1 MHRIV
6 KVRLCE
12 RKLGIRGHMNI
23 ASREVRL
30 ASRPTGTPT
39 RDNFELAEVRLST
52 LSDGHV
58 RVRNLWMSVDPYMRG
73 RMRDYES
80 YLPPFQIGQALEGAA
95 VGEVLESNDPE
106 FRVGDIVLSMLGW
119 REVFDTA
126 PRALRRPPAPV
137 ASPEMYLGVCGN
149 TGHTAYIGL
158 TDTILLE
165 KGDVIFISAAAG
177 AVGSLACQ
185 IARLLGATVIGSA
198 GGAEKI
204 EYLRSIGVEHVIDY
218 KSVGDMT
225 QALRDLAPDGIDAY
239 FDNVGGDHLDA
250 ALACARN
257 FARFALCGMISGY
270 NGESAGPRNLLMAI
284 EKRLFLQGFLVS
296 DHLSDRAAFIKQMNE
311 WLKSGEITF
320 QQTVEHG
327 IEQAPAAFL
336 KLFTGEN
343 IGKMLVK
350 L

>member
-1 MHRIV
+1 MIPSFVSEISSCRCWAG
-6 KVRLCE
+6 VRYSTPRRRHYAGL
-12 RKLGIRGHMNI
+12 L
-23 ASREVRL
+23 RL
-30 ASRPTGTPT
+30 
-39 RDNFELAEVRLST
+39 
-52 LSDGHV
+52 
-58 RVRNLWMSVDPYMRG
+58 
-73 RMRDYES
+73 
-80 YLPPFQIGQALEGAA
+80 
-95 VGEVLESNDPE
+95 
-106 FRVGDIVLSMLGW
+106 
-119 REVFDTA
+119 
-126 PRALRRPPAPV
+126 
-137 ASPEMYLGVCGN
+137 SPEMYLGVCGN

-158 TDTILLE
+158 TDTIFLE

-177 AVGSLACQ
+177 AVGSMACQ

-204 EYLRSIGVEHVIDY
+204 EYLRGIGVEHVIDY
-218 KSVGDMT
+218 KSVGNMT
-225 QALRDLAPDGIDAY
+225 RALHDLAPDGIDAY

-270 NGESAGPRNLLMAI
+270 NDESAGPRNLLMAI
-284 EKRLFLQGFLVS
+284 EKRLLLQGFLVS
-296 DHLSDRAAFIKQMNE
+296 DHLSDRAAFIKQMLE

-320 QQTVEHG
+320 RQTVELG

-336 KLFTGEN
+336 KLFSGEN

>member
-1 MHRIV
+1 
-6 KVRLCE
+6 
-12 RKLGIRGHMNI
+12 MNI
-23 ASREVRL
+23 ASREIRL
-30 ASRPTGTPT
+30 VTRPEGTPT
-39 RDNFELAEVRLST
+39 RENFELAEVKFST
-52 LSDGHV
+52 LADGHV

-119 REVFDTA
+119 REVFDAA
-126 PRALRRPPAPV
+126 PQALRRPPAPV

-149 TGHTAYIGL
+149 AGHTAYIGL
-158 TDTILLE
+158 TDIILLE

-177 AVGSLACQ
+177 AVGSIACQ

-204 EYLRSIGVEHVIDY
+204 KYLRSIGVEHVIDY

-225 QALRDLAPDGIDAY
+225 QTLRDLAPDGIDAY

-250 ALACARN
+250 AFACARN
-257 FARFALCGMISGY
+257 FARLPC
-270 NGESAGPRNLLMAI
+270 
-284 EKRLFLQGFLVS
+284 
-296 DHLSDRAAFIKQMNE
+296 AA
-311 WLKSGEITF
+311 
-320 QQTVEHG
+320 
-327 IEQAPAAFL
+327 
-336 KLFTGEN
+336 
-343 IGKMLVK
+343 
-350 L
+350 